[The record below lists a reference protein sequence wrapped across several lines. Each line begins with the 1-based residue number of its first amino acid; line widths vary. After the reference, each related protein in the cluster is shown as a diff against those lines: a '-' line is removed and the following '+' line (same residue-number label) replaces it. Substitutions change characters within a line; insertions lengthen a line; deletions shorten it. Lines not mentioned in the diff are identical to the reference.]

1 MPSDRPDDRP
11 DGPTRP
17 APGVQGSRTLGY
29 VVPGALAVP
38 VLLVAAVL
46 VLPLLADVGAV
57 GLVVCVA
64 LSAFLARRS

>member
-1 MPSDRPDDRP
+1 M
-11 DGPTRP
+11 
-17 APGVQGSRTLGY
+17 
-29 VVPGALAVP
+29 PGALAVP